1 MPLTEETLNYNRI
14 QRAAGSKIFDRG
26 LVYYHQKRVSIET
39 VDEEIATCL
48 VRGSSSDYE
57 VGIEM
62 EGNSLFFSCECPYAE
77 GGVICKHE
85 VAAALAL
92 RDYLRTHTPP
102 NWRSQLTRMVQ
113 GTLPNARTTPQPY
126 LLLFSLHSL
135 YDYGNTSWKLT
146 PYMLPVRAIPE
157 EARAL
162 IDTLPAA
169 RLGELV
175 LSIPDLSM
183 ALKTPYNALNP
194 ISCLNVSR
202 QVVSLANYLID
213 KSKYYT
219 YAPVAGADLALLSGL
234 DVTLFSGSQA
244 VPIQRVLEFLPQ
256 QGLLQ
261 LNAERTP
268 EGIRLKL
275 RVTVGDQT
283 LTYKKG
289 ETQIVS
295 RNPMWLL
302 TEQYLYELEGEFPD
316 YLLMNL
322 IETPELLIPK
332 KDEAEFLEKYYLPLA
347 KVLPVQGDAVTWQE
361 VKAEPVKRLYLSDTV
376 SPPLVGVRTD
386 GTGDP
391 RLDFE
396 RRPNT
401 DRGRPSNPRGRG
413 SSTAGLQA
421 QLRIGYGEY
430 EVPYQSGLPL
440 QHIQSLPDTWTLVR
454 ISRDAEFEREAF
466 DSLASAEMGLK
477 RAPSPAPAGNFL
489 LRAKIHPVDFLMRH
503 VPRLLAK
510 GFEIYGEE
518 KLRIGRVNRNTPT
531 ISFNISSGIDWFD
544 VKAVVNYGELE
555 VSFKDIRRALRK
567 KEHYIKLADG
577 TIGQIPMEWI
587 ERYKHLFALGEE
599 TEQGVRLS
607 NHHVTL
613 IDQLLGEADRVR
625 TDAEFKHRS
634 QLLRNFSGI
643 AAKDLP
649 KGFVGE
655 LRPYQ
660 KAGYDWLH
668 FLHEYGFGGCLADDM
683 GLGKTIQALV
693 FFQSLRES
701 AHPKTASLLVL
712 PKSLLFNWQ
721 REAARFTPE
730 LRLCEYSK
738 NDRNKDTALFT
749 QYDLIITTYGVML
762 RDIETLRQYRFHYVL
777 LDESQAIK
785 NPVAQSAKAARLLN
799 AEHRLVLTGTPVEN
813 STYELWSQFAFLNP
827 GLLGNIEYFKEEF
840 GTPIEKRGEEQAAQ
854 FLRKM
859 VFPFILRRTKDQVA
873 PELPPRTERLLFSD
887 MEPAQRK
894 LYNRTRDYYRGMLIG
909 MIEREGINDARMKI
923 LEGLLRLRQICNHPK
938 LMDDQFHGESAKFE
952 LLLETLETL
961 RVEGHKALVFSQ
973 FVEMLK
979 LVRRELDL
987 RHIPYTYLD
996 GQTRNRQERVD
1007 TFQNEPKI
1015 PFFLISLKAGG
1026 VGLNLTAADYVI
1038 HIDPWWNPAVEMQA
1052 TDRTHRIGQEK
1063 PVFVYK
1069 LIVRD
1074 SVEEKILQLQERK
1087 KNLVDQ
1093 LITTDSSFFKSLSTE
1108 DVKVLFG

>member
-1 MPLTEETLNYNRI
+1 MSLTEEALNYNRI

-26 LVYYHQKRVSIET
+26 LMYYHQKRVSVES
-39 VDEEIATCL
+39 VDEDYASCL
-48 VRGSSSDYE
+48 VRGSNRDYE
-57 VGIEM
+57 VAIEC
-62 EGNSLFFSCECPYAE
+62 EGNSLYFSCDCPYAE

-92 RDYLRTHTPP
+92 RDYLRTHIPP
-102 NWRSQLTRMVQ
+102 NWRNQLTRMVQ
-113 GTLPNARTTPQPY
+113 GTQSGTRTTPQPY
-126 LLLFSLHSL
+126 LLLFSLHGI
-135 YDYGNTSWKLT
+135 YEYGNTSWKLT
-146 PYMLPVRAIPE
+146 PYMLPIRAIPE
-157 EARAL
+157 EAQPL
-162 IDTLPAA
+162 VGTLTTA
-169 RLGELV
+169 RLGELI
-175 LSIPDLSM
+175 LSISDLSM
-183 ALKTPYNALNP
+183 ALKTPYNSLNP
-194 ISCLNVSR
+194 SSCLNATR
-202 QVVSLANYLID
+202 QVVSVANYFID
-213 KSKYYT
+213 KSKYYS
-219 YAPVAGADLALLSGL
+219 YAPASGADLELLSGL
-234 DVTLFSGSQA
+234 DITLFSGSQA
-244 VPIQRVLEFLPQ
+244 VPVQRGIEILPT
-256 QGLLQ
+256 QGQLQ

-268 EGIRLKL
+268 DGIRLKL
-275 RVTVGDQT
+275 RVNIGDRS
-283 LTYKKG
+283 LTCKKG
-289 ETQIVS
+289 EMQLVA
-295 RNPMWLL
+295 RNPLWLL
-302 TEQYLYELEGEFPD
+302 AEHYLCELEGDFPD

-322 IETPELLIPK
+322 LETPELLIPK

-347 KVLPVQGDAVTWQE
+347 KVIPVQGDAVTWQE
-361 VKAEPVKRLYLSDTV
+361 VRAKPVKRLYLSDTDKIESGGPV
-376 SPPLVGVRTD
+376 K
-386 GTGDP
+386 
-391 RLDFE
+391 
-396 RRPNT
+396 
-401 DRGRPSNPRGRG
+401 PRGETGNSKTPLLARSISG
-413 SSTAGLQA
+413 GGLQA
-421 QLRIGYGEY
+421 QLRFGYGEY

-454 ISRDAEFEREAF
+454 IIRDAEFEREAF
-466 DSLASAEMGLK
+466 ESLASAEMGLK
-477 RAPSPAPAGNFL
+477 RAPSPVPVGHYL
-489 LRAKIHPVDFLMRH
+489 LRAKIHPVDFLMRY

-518 KLRIGRVNRNTPT
+518 KLKVGRVNRNTPT

-544 VKAVVNYGELE
+544 VKAVVTYGDLE
-555 VSFKDIRRALRK
+555 VSFKDIRRALRR
-567 KEHYIKLADG
+567 KENYIKLADG
-577 TIGQIPMEWI
+577 TIGQIPEAWI

-599 TEQGVRLS
+599 TEDGVRLS

-613 IDQLLGEADRVR
+613 VDQLLGESDRIH
-625 TDAEFKHRS
+625 TDAEFKRRS
-634 QLLRNFSGI
+634 ELLRNFAGI
-643 AAKDLP
+643 EAKEPP

-701 AHPKTASLLVL
+701 GHQHTANLLVL

-730 LRLCEYSK
+730 LRLCEYFR
-738 NDRNKDTALFT
+738 NDRVKDPELFND
-749 QYDLIITTYGVML
+749 YDLVITTYGVML
-762 RDIETLRQYRFHYVL
+762 RDIEVLRKYRFHYAL

-827 GLLGNIEYFKEEF
+827 GLLGNIEYFKDEF

-873 PELPPRTERLLFSD
+873 PELPPRTERILFSD

-894 LYNRTRDYYRGMLIG
+894 LYNRTRDYYRGVLMG
-909 MIEREGINDARMKI
+909 MIEQEGMNDARMKI

-938 LMDDQFHGESAKFE
+938 LMDSQFHGESAKFE
-952 LLLETLETL
+952 LLFQTLETL

-979 LVRRELDL
+979 LVRREMDL
-987 RHIPYTYLD
+987 RQITYTYLD
-996 GQTRNRQERVD
+996 GQTHNRQERVD
-1007 TFQNEPKI
+1007 TFQNNPKI
-1015 PFFLISLKAGG
+1015 QFFLISLKAGG

-1074 SVEEKILQLQERK
+1074 SVEEKILLLQERK

-1093 LITTDSSFFKSLSTE
+1093 LITTDSSFFKSLSAE
-1108 DVKVLFG
+1108 DVKVLFS

>member
-1 MPLTEETLNYNRI
+1 MSLTEEALNYNRI

-26 LVYYHQKRVSIET
+26 LMYYHQKRVSVES
-39 VDEEIATCL
+39 VDEDYASCL
-48 VRGSSSDYE
+48 VRGSNSDYE
-57 VGIEM
+57 VAIEC
-62 EGNSLFFSCECPYAE
+62 EGNSLYFSCGCPYAE

-92 RDYLRTHTPP
+92 RDYLRTHVPP
-102 NWRSQLTRMVQ
+102 NWRNQLTRMVQ
-113 GTLPNARTTPQPY
+113 GTQSGTRTTPQPY
-126 LLLFSLHSL
+126 LLLFSLHSI
-135 YDYGNTSWKLT
+135 YEYGNTSWKLT
-146 PYMLPVRAIPE
+146 PYMLPIRAIPE
-157 EARAL
+157 EAQPL
-162 IDTLPAA
+162 VGTLTTA
-169 RLGELV
+169 RLGELI

-183 ALKTPYNALNP
+183 ALKTPYNSLNP
-194 ISCLNVSR
+194 SSCLNATR
-202 QVVSLANYLID
+202 QVVSVANYFVD
-213 KSKYYT
+213 KSKYYS
-219 YAPVAGADLALLSGL
+219 YAPASGADLELLSGL
-234 DVTLFSGSQA
+234 DITLFSGSQA
-244 VPIQRVLEFLPQ
+244 VPVQRGIEILPT
-256 QGLLQ
+256 QGQLQ

-268 EGIRLKL
+268 DGIRLKL
-275 RVTVGDQT
+275 RVNIGDRS
-283 LTYKKG
+283 LTCKKG
-289 ETQIVS
+289 EMQLVA
-295 RNPMWLL
+295 RNPIWLL
-302 TEQYLYELEGEFPD
+302 AEQYLCELEGDFPD

-322 IETPELLIPK
+322 LETPELLIPK

-347 KVLPVQGDAVTWQE
+347 KVIPVQGDAVTWQE
-361 VKAEPVKRLYLSDTV
+361 VRAKPVKRLYLSDTDKIESGGPV
-376 SPPLVGVRTD
+376 K
-386 GTGDP
+386 
-391 RLDFE
+391 
-396 RRPNT
+396 
-401 DRGRPSNPRGRG
+401 PRGATDKSKTPLLARG
-413 SSTAGLQA
+413 SSGGGLQA
-421 QLRIGYGEY
+421 QLRFGYGEY

-454 ISRDAEFEREAF
+454 IIRDAEFERDAF
-466 DSLASAEMGLK
+466 ESLASAEMGLK
-477 RAPSPAPAGNFL
+477 RAPSPVPVGHYL
-489 LRAKIHPVDFLMRH
+489 LRAKIHPVDFLMRY

-518 KLRIGRVNRNTPT
+518 KLKVGRVNRNTPS
-531 ISFNISSGIDWFD
+531 ISFSISSGIDWFD
-544 VKAVVNYGELE
+544 VKAVVTYGDLE
-555 VSFKDIRRALRK
+555 VSFKDIRRALRR
-567 KEHYIKLADG
+567 KENYIKLADG
-577 TIGQIPMEWI
+577 TIGQIPEAWI

-599 TEQGVRLS
+599 TEEGVRLS
-607 NHHVTL
+607 NYHVTL
-613 IDQLLGEADRVR
+613 VDQLLGESDRIR
-625 TDAEFKHRS
+625 TDAEFKRRS
-634 QLLRNFSGI
+634 ELLRNFAGI
-643 AAKDLP
+643 EAKELP

-683 GLGKTIQALV
+683 GLGKTIQALI

-701 AHPKTASLLVL
+701 GHTHTASLLVL

-730 LRLCEYSK
+730 LRLCEYFR
-738 NDRNKDTALFT
+738 NDRVKDPGLFND
-749 QYDLIITTYGVML
+749 YDLVITTYGVML
-762 RDIETLRQYRFHYVL
+762 RDIEILRKYRFHYAL

-894 LYNRTRDYYRGMLIG
+894 LYNRTRDYYRGVLMG
-909 MIEREGINDARMKI
+909 MIEQEGMNDARMKI

-938 LMDDQFHGESAKFE
+938 LMDSQFHGESAKFE
-952 LLLETLETL
+952 LLFETLETL

-987 RHIPYTYLD
+987 RHISYTYLD
-996 GQTRNRQERVD
+996 GQTHNRQERVD
-1007 TFQNEPKI
+1007 TFQNNPEI

-1074 SVEEKILQLQERK
+1074 SVEEKILLLQERK

-1093 LITTDSSFFKSLSTE
+1093 LITTDSSFFKSLSAD
-1108 DVKVLFG
+1108 DVKVLFS